1 MARKAGNRNKIR
13 LNSPDDLRR
22 FIVRVINDLNEGVIN
37 ESQAKTYG
45 YLGNC
50 LTKIFETVDLAARI
64 EKLEEGLK
72 SESINQ
78 N

>member
-1 MARKAGNRNKIR
+1 MARKRGNRNKIR

-22 FIVRVINDLNEGVIN
+22 FIVRVINDLNEGSIT

-50 LTKIFETVDLAARI
+50 LTKIFETVELAAR
-64 EKLEEGLK
+64 LERLED
-72 SESINQ
+72 SMNQ
-78 N
+78 LSK

>member
-1 MARKAGNRNKIR
+1 MPRKRGNRNKIR

-22 FIVRVINDLNEGVIN
+22 FIVRVINDLNEGSIT

-50 LTKIFETVDLAARI
+50 LTKIFETVELAERV
-64 EKLEEGLK
+64 EQLEEALK
-72 SESINQ
+72 KE
-78 N
+78 

>member
-1 MARKAGNRNKIR
+1 MARKRGNRNKIR

-22 FIVRVINDLNEGVIN
+22 FIVRVINDLNEGSIT

-50 LTKIFETVDLAARI
+50 LTKIFETVELAARI
-64 EKLEEGLK
+64 EQLEENM
-72 SESINQ
+72 NQ
-78 N
+78 LSK

>member
-1 MARKAGNRNKIR
+1 MARKRGNRNKIR

-22 FIVRVINDLNEGVIN
+22 FIVRVINDLNEGSIT

-50 LTKIFETVDLAARI
+50 LTKIFETVELAARV
-64 EKLEEGLK
+64 EHLEEVLK
-72 SESINQ
+72 NEPVK
-78 N
+78 